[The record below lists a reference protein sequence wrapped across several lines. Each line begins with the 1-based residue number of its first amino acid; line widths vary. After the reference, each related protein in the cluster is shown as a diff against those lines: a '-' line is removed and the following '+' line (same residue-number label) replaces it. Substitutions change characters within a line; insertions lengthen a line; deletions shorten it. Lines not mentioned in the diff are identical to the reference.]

1 LAHIAIAGNH
11 NARLVEKAASSSSG
25 GKQRNGTRISGKSS
39 GEHRLIPQQHERTM
53 QTSFRFLLC
62 SLTAACVF
70 RIAVANDDDDRAVAD
85 EAYAADDN
93 TGDGNYKFYYDEGV
107 DYIEYWTDYA
117 IQPKRCV
124 V

>member
-1 LAHIAIAGNH
+1 
-11 NARLVEKAASSSSG
+11 
-25 GKQRNGTRISGKSS
+25 
-39 GEHRLIPQQHERTM
+39 M

-70 RIAVANDDDDRAVAD
+70 RIVAAGNNNNAANDDDDDRAVAD
-85 EAYAADDN
+85 EAYN
-93 TGDGNYKFYYDEGV
+93 TGDG